1 MNKLIQS
8 KLELLPTSP
17 GCYIHKDKNGAIIY
31 VGKAKNLRNRV
42 RSYFRGSHDTK
53 TEALVSEIEDF
64 EFIVTESNI
73 EALLLEIN
81 LIKENKPKYNIMLK
95 DDKSYPFI
103 KITNETY
110 PRLIITRQVKKDG
123 GLYFGPY
130 PDVGAANEIKR
141 LLDRLFPF
149 RKCTNPP
156 EKVCFY
162 YHLGQCK
169 AHTICQVDSQYF
181 KELAQEVAA
190 FLKGQD
196 DQIIEDLRRKMAGAA
211 QAMEFEK
218 AAEYRDLIQS
228 IGTLRTKQRVMAK
241 DLQNRD
247 VFGYYVDKGWMCV
260 QVFFVRQGKLIE
272 RDVNLFP
279 YYNDPDEDFLTYIGQ
294 FYQEKSH
301 LKPNEILIPADI
313 DEEAVRAMVD
323 TKVLKPL
330 RGEKKQLVNLAIKNA
345 RVSLQQKFDL
355 LEKSIE
361 KTQGAIENLG
371 QLLNIPT
378 PVRIESFD
386 NSNIMGTSPVSAMVV
401 FVNGKP
407 SKKDYRKYK
416 IKTVVGPD
424 DYASMREVIK
434 RRYSRVIRD
443 GLTPPDLIVIDGGQ
457 GQVNVAKEVIQ
468 EQLGLDIP
476 IAGLQKND
484 KHQTHELLFGDPLQV
499 VELSRNSQEFFLLQR
514 IQDEVHRFAITF
526 HRQLR
531 SKNSFSS
538 QLDGIEGLGP
548 KRKQNLMK
556 HFKSLT
562 KIKEA
567 SVDQIVEVG
576 VPRAVAEAVR
586 EKLNPKTQEQEQA
599 QLREVA
605 EPILDIDWK
614 ISLSDF
620 REVYIINS
628 NECFER
634 IRKLRNI
641 IMEPTF
647 KMNKHQIQQISDIL
661 YTESNVKAVS
671 YINNLQTED
680 ELFVLLDNFNWDN
693 GFEMPQAVIDH
704 SKCTLSIALLAF
716 YRADG
721 IRYLLDAEAAY
732 SNSLSKEW
740 EDFVKDVYDKIIR
753 KKFPN
758 GNITFQPEITRI
770 QKFKLKKLKPAL
782 NPIFLDGISGKDL
795 NIII

>member
-1 MNKLIQS
+1 MNNLIKS

-17 GCYIHKDKNGAIIY
+17 GCYIHKDKNGTIIY

-53 TEALVSEIEDF
+53 TEALVSEIVDF

-103 KITNETY
+103 KITNERY

-141 LLDRLFPF
+141 LLDRIFPF

-156 EKVCFY
+156 SKVCFY
-162 YHLGQCK
+162 YHIGQCM
-169 AHTICQVDSQYF
+169 AHTVCRKDEAYF
-181 KELAQEVAA
+181 KAMSQEVSD

-196 DQIIEDLRRKMAGAA
+196 DKIIDDLKEKMAVTA
-211 QAMEFEK
+211 QSMEFER
-218 AAEYRDLIQS
+218 AAEYRDLIQA

-279 YYNDPDEDFLTYIGQ
+279 YYNDPDEDFLTYVGQ

-301 LKPNEILIPADI
+301 LIPNEILIPQDI
-313 DEEAVRAMVD
+313 DEEAIKALVD
-323 TKVLKPL
+323 TKVLKPQ

-345 RVSLQQKFDL
+345 RVSLEQKFNL
-355 LEKSIE
+355 LEKSVE

-371 QLLNIPT
+371 RLLQIPI

-424 DYASMREVIK
+424 DYASMREVIR
-434 RRYSRVIRD
+434 RRYGRVQRD

-457 GQVNVAKEVIQ
+457 GQVNIAKQVIQ
-468 EQLGLDIP
+468 EELGLDIP

-484 KHQTHELLFGDPLQV
+484 KHQTHELLFGDPLEV

-556 HFKSLT
+556 YFKSLT

-567 SVDQIVEVG
+567 SVEEIVAVG
-576 VPRAVAEAVR
+576 VPRTVAEAVHQH
-586 EKLNPKTQEQEQA
+586 LNLEVDSALA
-599 QLREVA
+599 QVA
-605 EPILDIDWK
+605 E
-614 ISLSDF
+614 
-620 REVYIINS
+620 
-628 NECFER
+628 
-634 IRKLRNI
+634 
-641 IMEPTF
+641 
-647 KMNKHQIQQISDIL
+647 
-661 YTESNVKAVS
+661 KALE
-671 YINNLQTED
+671 Y
-680 ELFVLLDNFNWDN
+680 
-693 GFEMPQAVIDH
+693 
-704 SKCTLSIALLAF
+704 
-716 YRADG
+716 
-721 IRYLLDAEAAY
+721 
-732 SNSLSKEW
+732 KE
-740 EDFVKDVYDKIIR
+740 
-753 KKFPN
+753 
-758 GNITFQPEITRI
+758 
-770 QKFKLKKLKPAL
+770 
-782 NPIFLDGISGKDL
+782 
-795 NIII
+795 

>member
-1 MNKLIQS
+1 MNNLIKS

-17 GCYIHKDKNGAIIY
+17 GCYIHKDKNGTIIY

-53 TEALVSEIEDF
+53 TEALVSEIVDF

-103 KITNETY
+103 KITNERY

-141 LLDRLFPF
+141 LLDRIFPF

-156 EKVCFY
+156 SKVCFY
-162 YHLGQCK
+162 YHIGQCM
-169 AHTICQVDSQYF
+169 AHTVCRKDEAYF
-181 KELAQEVAA
+181 KAMSQEVSD

-196 DQIIEDLRRKMAGAA
+196 DKIIDELKSKMTVAA
-211 QAMEFEK
+211 QSMEFER
-218 AAEYRDLIQS
+218 AAEYRDLIQA

-279 YYNDPDEDFLTYIGQ
+279 YYNDPDEDFLTYVGQ

-301 LKPNEILIPADI
+301 LIPNEILIPQDI
-313 DEEAVRAMVD
+313 DEEAIKALVD
-323 TKVLKPL
+323 TKVLKPQ

-345 RVSLQQKFDL
+345 RVSLEEKFNL
-355 LEKSIE
+355 LEKSVE

-371 QLLNIPT
+371 RLLQIPT

-424 DYASMREVIK
+424 DYASMREVIR
-434 RRYSRVIRD
+434 RRYGRVQRD

-457 GQVNVAKEVIQ
+457 GQVNIAKQVIQ
-468 EQLGLDIP
+468 EELGLDIP

-484 KHQTHELLFGDPLQV
+484 KHQTHELLFGDPLEV

-556 HFKSLT
+556 YFKSLT

-567 SVDQIVEVG
+567 SVDEIVAVG
-576 VPRAVAEAVR
+576 IPRAVAEAVHQH
-586 EKLNPKTQEQEQA
+586 LNLEVDSALA
-599 QLREVA
+599 QVA
-605 EPILDIDWK
+605 EKPL
-614 ISLSDF
+614 
-620 REVYIINS
+620 EY
-628 NECFER
+628 
-634 IRKLRNI
+634 
-641 IMEPTF
+641 
-647 KMNKHQIQQISDIL
+647 
-661 YTESNVKAVS
+661 
-671 YINNLQTED
+671 
-680 ELFVLLDNFNWDN
+680 
-693 GFEMPQAVIDH
+693 
-704 SKCTLSIALLAF
+704 
-716 YRADG
+716 
-721 IRYLLDAEAAY
+721 
-732 SNSLSKEW
+732 KE
-740 EDFVKDVYDKIIR
+740 
-753 KKFPN
+753 
-758 GNITFQPEITRI
+758 
-770 QKFKLKKLKPAL
+770 
-782 NPIFLDGISGKDL
+782 
-795 NIII
+795 

>member
-1 MNKLIQS
+1 MNNLIQS

-17 GCYIHKDKNGAIIY
+17 GCYIHKDKNGTIIY

-81 LIKENKPKYNIMLK
+81 LIKENQPKYNIMLK

-103 KITNETY
+103 KITNEKY

-141 LLDRLFPF
+141 LLDRIFPF

-162 YHLGQCK
+162 YHIGQCR
-169 AHTICQVDSQYF
+169 AHTICHNGPHFFQDM
-181 KELAQEVAA
+181 AQEVSD
-190 FLKGQD
+190 FLKGYD
-196 DQIIEDLRRKMAGAA
+196 DKIIDELKRKMTSAA
-211 QAMEFEK
+211 EKMEFEK
-218 AAEYRDLIQS
+218 AAEYRDLLQS
-228 IGTLRTKQRVMAK
+228 IATLRTKQRVMAK

-272 RDVNLFP
+272 RDVNMFP

-301 LKPNEILIPADI
+301 LIPNEILIPSDI
-313 DEEAVRAMVD
+313 DDVAVQAVVD
-323 TKVLKPL
+323 TKILKPQ

-345 RVSLQQKFDL
+345 QVSLQQKFDL
-355 LEKSIE
+355 LEKSFE

-401 FVNGKP
+401 FINGKP

-416 IKTVVGPD
+416 IKTVIGPD

-434 RRYSRVIRD
+434 RRYSRVMRD
-443 GLTPPDLIVIDGGQ
+443 GLIPPDLIVIDGGQ
-457 GQVNVAKEVIQ
+457 GQVNIAKDVIQ
-468 EQLGLDIP
+468 NQLGLDIP

-484 KHQTHELLFGDPLQV
+484 KHQTHELLFGDPLKV

-548 KRKQNLMK
+548 KRKQNLMR

-562 KIKEA
+562 NIKKA
-567 SVDQIVEVG
+567 SVDEIVEVG
-576 VPRAVAEAVR
+576 VPRKVAEAVQR
-586 EKLNPKTQEQEQA
+586 KLNP
-599 QLREVA
+599 A
-605 EPILDIDWK
+605 EP
-614 ISLSDF
+614 
-620 REVYIINS
+620 
-628 NECFER
+628 
-634 IRKLRNI
+634 
-641 IMEPTF
+641 
-647 KMNKHQIQQISDIL
+647 Q
-661 YTESNVKAVS
+661 A
-671 YINNLQTED
+671 
-680 ELFVLLDNFNWDN
+680 EL
-693 GFEMPQAVIDH
+693 
-704 SKCTLSIALLAF
+704 
-716 YRADG
+716 
-721 IRYLLDAEAAY
+721 
-732 SNSLSKEW
+732 
-740 EDFVKDVYDKIIR
+740 KD
-753 KKFPN
+753 
-758 GNITFQPEITRI
+758 
-770 QKFKLKKLKPAL
+770 
-782 NPIFLDGISGKDL
+782 
-795 NIII
+795 

>member
-1 MNKLIQS
+1 M
-8 KLELLPTSP
+8 LELLPTSP
-17 GCYIHKDKNGAIIY
+17 GCYIHKDKNGSIIY

-196 DQIIEDLRRKMAGAA
+196 DQIIEDLRGKMAGAA

-247 VFGYYVDKGWMCV
+247 VFGYHVDKGWMCV

-323 TKVLKPL
+323 TKVLKPQ

-586 EKLNPKTQEQEQA
+586 EKLNPVDQQKTS
-599 QLREVA
+599 LSEVA
-605 EPILDIDWK
+605 EPQ
-614 ISLSDF
+614 
-620 REVYIINS
+620 V
-628 NECFER
+628 
-634 IRKLRNI
+634 
-641 IMEPTF
+641 
-647 KMNKHQIQQISDIL
+647 
-661 YTESNVKAVS
+661 
-671 YINNLQTED
+671 
-680 ELFVLLDNFNWDN
+680 
-693 GFEMPQAVIDH
+693 
-704 SKCTLSIALLAF
+704 
-716 YRADG
+716 
-721 IRYLLDAEAAY
+721 
-732 SNSLSKEW
+732 
-740 EDFVKDVYDKIIR
+740 
-753 KKFPN
+753 
-758 GNITFQPEITRI
+758 
-770 QKFKLKKLKPAL
+770 
-782 NPIFLDGISGKDL
+782 DL
-795 NIII
+795 E

>member
-1 MNKLIQS
+1 MNNLIKS

-17 GCYIHKDKNGAIIY
+17 GCYIHKDKNGTIIY

-53 TEALVSEIEDF
+53 TEALVSEIVDF

-103 KITNETY
+103 KITNERY

-123 GLYFGPY
+123 GFYFGPY

-141 LLDRLFPF
+141 LLDRIFPF

-156 EKVCFY
+156 SKVCFY
-162 YHLGQCK
+162 YHIGQCM
-169 AHTICQVDSQYF
+169 AHTVCRKDEAYF
-181 KELAQEVAA
+181 KAMSQEVSD

-196 DQIIEDLRRKMAGAA
+196 DKIIDDLKSKMGLAA
-211 QAMEFEK
+211 QSMEFER
-218 AAEYRDLIQS
+218 AAEYRDLIQA

-279 YYNDPDEDFLTYIGQ
+279 YYNDPDEDFLTYVGQ

-301 LKPNEILIPADI
+301 LVPNEILIPKDI
-313 DEEAVRAMVD
+313 DEEAIKALVD
-323 TKVLKPL
+323 TKVLKPQ

-345 RVSLQQKFDL
+345 RVSLEQKFNL
-355 LEKSIE
+355 LEKSVE

-371 QLLNIPT
+371 RLLQIPT

-424 DYASMREVIK
+424 DYASMREVIR
-434 RRYSRVIRD
+434 RRYGRVQRD

-457 GQVNVAKEVIQ
+457 GQVNIAKQVIQ
-468 EQLGLDIP
+468 EELGLDIP

-484 KHQTHELLFGDPLQV
+484 KHQTHELLFGDPLEV

-556 HFKSLT
+556 YFKSLT

-567 SVDQIVEVG
+567 SVDEIVAVG
-576 VPRAVAEAVR
+576 IPRAVAEAVHQH
-586 EKLNPKTQEQEQA
+586 LNLEVDSALA
-599 QLREVA
+599 QVA
-605 EPILDIDWK
+605 EKSVD
-614 ISLSDF
+614 
-620 REVYIINS
+620 Y
-628 NECFER
+628 
-634 IRKLRNI
+634 
-641 IMEPTF
+641 
-647 KMNKHQIQQISDIL
+647 
-661 YTESNVKAVS
+661 
-671 YINNLQTED
+671 QTE
-680 ELFVLLDNFNWDN
+680 
-693 GFEMPQAVIDH
+693 GDH
-704 SKCTLSIALLAF
+704 YES
-716 YRADG
+716 
-721 IRYLLDAEAAY
+721 
-732 SNSLSKEW
+732 
-740 EDFVKDVYDKIIR
+740 
-753 KKFPN
+753 
-758 GNITFQPEITRI
+758 
-770 QKFKLKKLKPAL
+770 
-782 NPIFLDGISGKDL
+782 
-795 NIII
+795 

>member
-1 MNKLIQS
+1 MNNLIKS

-17 GCYIHKDKNGAIIY
+17 GCYIHKDKNGTIIY

-53 TEALVSEIEDF
+53 TEALVSEIVDF

-103 KITNETY
+103 KITNERY

-141 LLDRLFPF
+141 LLDRIFPF

-156 EKVCFY
+156 SKVCFY
-162 YHLGQCK
+162 YHLGQCM
-169 AHTICQVDSQYF
+169 AHTVCHKDEAYF
-181 KELAQEVAA
+181 KGMAQEVSD

-196 DQIIEDLRRKMAGAA
+196 DKIIDELKLKMTTAA
-211 QAMEFEK
+211 QNMEFER
-218 AAEYRDLIQS
+218 AAEYRDLIQA

-279 YYNDPDEDFLTYIGQ
+279 YYNDPDEDFLTYVGQ

-301 LKPNEILIPADI
+301 LIPNEILIPQDI
-313 DEEAVRAMVD
+313 DEEAIKALVD
-323 TKVLKPL
+323 TKVLKPQ
-330 RGEKKQLVNLAIKNA
+330 RGEKNQLVNLAIKNA
-345 RVSLQQKFDL
+345 RVSLEQKFNL
-355 LEKSIE
+355 LEKSME

-371 QLLNIPT
+371 KLLQIPT

-407 SKKDYRKYK
+407 SKKDFRKYK

-424 DYASMREVIK
+424 DYASMREVIR
-434 RRYSRVIRD
+434 RRYSRVMRD

-457 GQVNVAKEVIQ
+457 GQVNVAKQVIQ
-468 EQLGLDIP
+468 EELGLDIP

-499 VELSRNSQEFFLLQR
+499 IELSRTSQEFFLLQR

-548 KRKQNLMK
+548 KRKQLLMK

-567 SVDQIVEVG
+567 TVDEIVTVG
-576 VPRAVAEAVR
+576 IPRAVAEAVQA
-586 EKLNPKTQEQEQA
+586 KLHQGQQA
-599 QLREVA
+599 EASPLMEVA
-605 EPILDIDWK
+605 E
-614 ISLSDF
+614 
-620 REVYIINS
+620 NS
-628 NECFER
+628 E
-634 IRKLRNI
+634 
-641 IMEPTF
+641 
-647 KMNKHQIQQISDIL
+647 QYQS
-661 YTESNVKAVS
+661 
-671 YINNLQTED
+671 
-680 ELFVLLDNFNWDN
+680 
-693 GFEMPQAVIDH
+693 
-704 SKCTLSIALLAF
+704 
-716 YRADG
+716 
-721 IRYLLDAEAAY
+721 
-732 SNSLSKEW
+732 
-740 EDFVKDVYDKIIR
+740 
-753 KKFPN
+753 
-758 GNITFQPEITRI
+758 
-770 QKFKLKKLKPAL
+770 
-782 NPIFLDGISGKDL
+782 
-795 NIII
+795 

>member
-1 MNKLIQS
+1 MNNLIKS

-17 GCYIHKDKNGAIIY
+17 GCYIHKDKNGTIIY

-53 TEALVSEIEDF
+53 TEALVSEIVDF

-103 KITNETY
+103 KITNERY

-141 LLDRLFPF
+141 LLDRIFPF

-156 EKVCFY
+156 SKVCFY
-162 YHLGQCK
+162 YHLGQCM
-169 AHTICQVDSQYF
+169 AHTVCHKDEAYF
-181 KELAQEVAA
+181 KGMAQEVSD

-196 DQIIEDLRRKMAGAA
+196 DKIIDELKLKMNTAA
-211 QAMEFEK
+211 QNMEFER
-218 AAEYRDLIQS
+218 AAEYRDLIQA

-279 YYNDPDEDFLTYIGQ
+279 YYNDPDEDFLTYVGQ

-301 LKPNEILIPADI
+301 LIPNEILIPQDI
-313 DEEAVRAMVD
+313 DEEAVKALVD
-323 TKVLKPL
+323 TKVLKPQ

-345 RVSLQQKFDL
+345 RVSLEQKFNL
-355 LEKSIE
+355 LEKSME

-371 QLLNIPT
+371 KLLQIPT

-424 DYASMREVIK
+424 DYASMREVIR
-434 RRYSRVIRD
+434 RRYSRVMRD

-457 GQVNVAKEVIQ
+457 GQVNVAKQVIQ
-468 EQLGLDIP
+468 EELGLDIP

-499 VELSRNSQEFFLLQR
+499 IELSRTSQEFFLLQR

-548 KRKQNLMK
+548 KRKQLLMK

-567 SVDQIVEVG
+567 TVDEIVTVG
-576 VPRAVAEAVR
+576 IPLAVAEAVQA
-586 EKLNPKTQEQEQA
+586 KLHQGKQEEA
-599 QLREVA
+599 SLLMEVA
-605 EPILDIDWK
+605 ED
-614 ISLSDF
+614 S
-620 REVYIINS
+620 
-628 NECFER
+628 
-634 IRKLRNI
+634 
-641 IMEPTF
+641 
-647 KMNKHQIQQISDIL
+647 
-661 YTESNVKAVS
+661 ESYQS
-671 YINNLQTED
+671 
-680 ELFVLLDNFNWDN
+680 
-693 GFEMPQAVIDH
+693 
-704 SKCTLSIALLAF
+704 
-716 YRADG
+716 
-721 IRYLLDAEAAY
+721 
-732 SNSLSKEW
+732 
-740 EDFVKDVYDKIIR
+740 
-753 KKFPN
+753 
-758 GNITFQPEITRI
+758 
-770 QKFKLKKLKPAL
+770 
-782 NPIFLDGISGKDL
+782 
-795 NIII
+795 

>member
-1 MNKLIQS
+1 MNNLIKS

-17 GCYIHKDKNGAIIY
+17 GCYIHKDKNGTIIY

-53 TEALVSEIEDF
+53 TEALVSEIVDF

-103 KITNETY
+103 KITNERY

-141 LLDRLFPF
+141 LLDRIFPF

-156 EKVCFY
+156 SKVCFY
-162 YHLGQCK
+162 YHIGQCM
-169 AHTICQVDSQYF
+169 AHTICKKDEAYF
-181 KELAQEVAA
+181 KSMAQEVSD

-196 DQIIEDLRRKMAGAA
+196 NKIIDELKGKMAAAA
-211 QAMEFEK
+211 QTMEFER
-218 AAEYRDLIQS
+218 AAEYRDLIQA

-279 YYNDPDEDFLTYIGQ
+279 YFNDPDEDFLTYVGQ

-301 LKPNEILIPADI
+301 LVPNEVLIPQDI
-313 DEEAVRAMVD
+313 DEEAVKALVD
-323 TKVLKPL
+323 SKILKPQ

-345 RVSLQQKFDL
+345 RVSLEQKFNL
-355 LEKSIE
+355 LEKSVE

-371 QLLNIPT
+371 RLLQIPT

-424 DYASMREVIK
+424 DYASMREVIR
-434 RRYSRVIRD
+434 RRYGRVQREA
-443 GLTPPDLIVIDGGQ
+443 LTPPDLIVIDGGQ
-457 GQVNVAKEVIQ
+457 GQVNIAKQVIQ
-468 EQLGLDIP
+468 EELGLYIP

-484 KHQTHELLFGDPLQV
+484 KHQTHELLFGDPLEV
-499 VELSRNSQEFFLLQR
+499 VDLSRNSQEFFLLQR

-538 QLDGIEGLGP
+538 QLDGIDGLGP
-548 KRKQNLMK
+548 KRKQNLMR

-567 SVDQIVEVG
+567 SVDEIVEVG
-576 VPRAVAEAVR
+576 VPRAVAEAVQT
-586 EKLNPKTQEQEQA
+586 KLNPQETEILLQ
-599 QLREVA
+599 VA
-605 EPILDIDWK
+605 E
-614 ISLSDF
+614 
-620 REVYIINS
+620 
-628 NECFER
+628 ER
-634 IRKLRNI
+634 V
-641 IMEPTF
+641 
-647 KMNKHQIQQISDIL
+647 D
-661 YTESNVKAVS
+661 Y
-671 YINNLQTED
+671 QTE
-680 ELFVLLDNFNWDN
+680 
-693 GFEMPQAVIDH
+693 
-704 SKCTLSIALLAF
+704 
-716 YRADG
+716 
-721 IRYLLDAEAAY
+721 
-732 SNSLSKEW
+732 
-740 EDFVKDVYDKIIR
+740 
-753 KKFPN
+753 
-758 GNITFQPEITRI
+758 GNHN
-770 QKFKLKKLKPAL
+770 KP
-782 NPIFLDGISGKDL
+782 
-795 NIII
+795 

>member
-1 MNKLIQS
+1 MNNLIKS

-17 GCYIHKDKNGAIIY
+17 GCYIHKDKNGTIIY

-53 TEALVSEIEDF
+53 TEALVSEIVDF

-103 KITNETY
+103 KITNERY

-141 LLDRLFPF
+141 LLDRIFPF

-156 EKVCFY
+156 SKVCFY
-162 YHLGQCK
+162 YHLGQCM
-169 AHTICQVDSQYF
+169 AHTVCHKDEAYF
-181 KELAQEVAA
+181 KGMAQEVSD

-196 DQIIEDLRRKMAGAA
+196 DKIIDELKLKMNTAA
-211 QAMEFEK
+211 QNMEFER
-218 AAEYRDLIQS
+218 AAEYRDLIQA

-279 YYNDPDEDFLTYIGQ
+279 YYNDPDEDFLTYVGQ

-301 LKPNEILIPADI
+301 LIPNEILIPQDI
-313 DEEAVRAMVD
+313 DEEAVKALVD
-323 TKVLKPL
+323 TKVLKPQ

-345 RVSLQQKFDL
+345 RVSLEQKFNL
-355 LEKSIE
+355 LEKSME

-371 QLLNIPT
+371 KLLQIPT

-424 DYASMREVIK
+424 DYASMREVIR
-434 RRYSRVIRD
+434 RRYSRVMRD

-457 GQVNVAKEVIQ
+457 GQVNVAKQVIQ
-468 EQLGLDIP
+468 EELGLDIP

-499 VELSRNSQEFFLLQR
+499 IELSRISQEFFLLQR

-538 QLDGIEGLGP
+538 QLDEIEGLGP
-548 KRKQNLMK
+548 KRKQLLMK

-567 SVDQIVEVG
+567 TVDEIVTVG
-576 VPRAVAEAVR
+576 IPRAVAEAVQA
-586 EKLNPKTQEQEQA
+586 KLHQGKQEEA
-599 QLREVA
+599 SLLMEVA
-605 EPILDIDWK
+605 ED
-614 ISLSDF
+614 S
-620 REVYIINS
+620 
-628 NECFER
+628 
-634 IRKLRNI
+634 
-641 IMEPTF
+641 
-647 KMNKHQIQQISDIL
+647 
-661 YTESNVKAVS
+661 ESYQS
-671 YINNLQTED
+671 
-680 ELFVLLDNFNWDN
+680 
-693 GFEMPQAVIDH
+693 
-704 SKCTLSIALLAF
+704 
-716 YRADG
+716 
-721 IRYLLDAEAAY
+721 
-732 SNSLSKEW
+732 
-740 EDFVKDVYDKIIR
+740 
-753 KKFPN
+753 
-758 GNITFQPEITRI
+758 
-770 QKFKLKKLKPAL
+770 
-782 NPIFLDGISGKDL
+782 
-795 NIII
+795 

>member
-1 MNKLIQS
+1 MNNLIKS

-17 GCYIHKDKNGAIIY
+17 GCYIHKDKNGTIIY

-53 TEALVSEIEDF
+53 TEALVSEIVDF

-103 KITNETY
+103 KITNERY

-141 LLDRLFPF
+141 LLDRIFPF

-156 EKVCFY
+156 SKVCFY
-162 YHLGQCK
+162 YHIGQCM
-169 AHTICQVDSQYF
+169 AHTICKKDETYF
-181 KELAQEVAA
+181 KSMAQEVSD

-196 DQIIEDLRRKMAGAA
+196 NKIIDELKGKMAAAA
-211 QAMEFEK
+211 QTMEFER
-218 AAEYRDLIQS
+218 AAEYRDLIQA

-279 YYNDPDEDFLTYIGQ
+279 YYNDPDEDFLTYVGQ

-301 LKPNEILIPADI
+301 LVPNEVLIPQDI
-313 DEEAVRAMVD
+313 DQEAVKALVD
-323 TKVLKPL
+323 SKILKPQ

-345 RVSLQQKFDL
+345 RVSLEQKFNL
-355 LEKSIE
+355 LEKSVE

-371 QLLNIPT
+371 RLLQIPT

-424 DYASMREVIK
+424 DYASMREVIR
-434 RRYSRVIRD
+434 RRYGRVQRE

-457 GQVNVAKEVIQ
+457 GQVNIAKQVIQ
-468 EQLGLDIP
+468 EELGLDIP

-484 KHQTHELLFGDPLQV
+484 KHQTHELLFGDPLEV
-499 VELSRNSQEFFLLQR
+499 VDLSRNSQEFFLLQR

-538 QLDGIEGLGP
+538 QLDGIDGLGS
-548 KRKQNLMK
+548 KRKQNLMR

-567 SVDQIVEVG
+567 SVDEIVEVG
-576 VPRAVAEAVR
+576 VPRAVAEAVQR
-586 EKLNPKTQEQEQA
+586 KLNPQEAEVLPQ
-599 QLREVA
+599 VA
-605 EPILDIDWK
+605 E
-614 ISLSDF
+614 
-620 REVYIINS
+620 
-628 NECFER
+628 
-634 IRKLRNI
+634 
-641 IMEPTF
+641 
-647 KMNKHQIQQISDIL
+647 
-661 YTESNVKAVS
+661 ESVE
-671 YINNLQTED
+671 YQTE
-680 ELFVLLDNFNWDN
+680 
-693 GFEMPQAVIDH
+693 GDH
-704 SKCTLSIALLAF
+704 H
-716 YRADG
+716 
-721 IRYLLDAEAAY
+721 E
-732 SNSLSKEW
+732 
-740 EDFVKDVYDKIIR
+740 
-753 KKFPN
+753 P
-758 GNITFQPEITRI
+758 
-770 QKFKLKKLKPAL
+770 
-782 NPIFLDGISGKDL
+782 
-795 NIII
+795 

>member
-17 GCYIHKDKNGAIIY
+17 GCYIHKDKNGTIIY

-196 DQIIEDLRRKMAGAA
+196 DQIIEDLRGKMAGAA

-313 DEEAVRAMVD
+313 DEESVRAMVD
-323 TKVLKPL
+323 TKVLKPQ

-586 EKLNPKTQEQEQA
+586 EKLNPVDQQKTS
-599 QLREVA
+599 LSEVA
-605 EPILDIDWK
+605 EPQ
-614 ISLSDF
+614 
-620 REVYIINS
+620 V
-628 NECFER
+628 
-634 IRKLRNI
+634 
-641 IMEPTF
+641 
-647 KMNKHQIQQISDIL
+647 
-661 YTESNVKAVS
+661 
-671 YINNLQTED
+671 
-680 ELFVLLDNFNWDN
+680 
-693 GFEMPQAVIDH
+693 
-704 SKCTLSIALLAF
+704 
-716 YRADG
+716 
-721 IRYLLDAEAAY
+721 
-732 SNSLSKEW
+732 
-740 EDFVKDVYDKIIR
+740 
-753 KKFPN
+753 
-758 GNITFQPEITRI
+758 
-770 QKFKLKKLKPAL
+770 
-782 NPIFLDGISGKDL
+782 DL
-795 NIII
+795 E

>member
-1 MNKLIQS
+1 M
-8 KLELLPTSP
+8 
-17 GCYIHKDKNGAIIY
+17 
-31 VGKAKNLRNRV
+31 
-42 RSYFRGSHDTK
+42 
-53 TEALVSEIEDF
+53 VSEIVDF

-103 KITNETY
+103 KITNEIY

-181 KELAQEVAA
+181 KDLAQEVAA

-196 DQIIEDLRRKMAGAA
+196 DQIIEDLRGKMAGAA

-313 DEEAVRAMVD
+313 DEEAVKALVD
-323 TKVLKPL
+323 TKVLKPQ

-576 VPRAVAEAVR
+576 VPRAVAKAVR
-586 EKLNPKTQEQEQA
+586 EKLNPKTQEQQQA

-605 EPILDIDWK
+605 EP
-614 ISLSDF
+614 
-620 REVYIINS
+620 
-628 NECFER
+628 
-634 IRKLRNI
+634 
-641 IMEPTF
+641 
-647 KMNKHQIQQISDIL
+647 
-661 YTESNVKAVS
+661 
-671 YINNLQTED
+671 
-680 ELFVLLDNFNWDN
+680 
-693 GFEMPQAVIDH
+693 QA
-704 SKCTLSIALLAF
+704 
-716 YRADG
+716 
-721 IRYLLDAEAAY
+721 
-732 SNSLSKEW
+732 
-740 EDFVKDVYDKIIR
+740 
-753 KKFPN
+753 
-758 GNITFQPEITRI
+758 EIE
-770 QKFKLKKLKPAL
+770 
-782 NPIFLDGISGKDL
+782 
-795 NIII
+795 

>member
-1 MNKLIQS
+1 MRGAFCYNGTMDNLIKS

-17 GCYIHKDKNGAIIY
+17 GCYIHKDKNGTIIY

-53 TEALVSEIEDF
+53 TEALVSEIVDF

-103 KITNETY
+103 KITNERY

-141 LLDRLFPF
+141 LLDRIFPF

-156 EKVCFY
+156 SKVCFY
-162 YHLGQCK
+162 YHIGQCM
-169 AHTICQVDSQYF
+169 AHTVCRKDEAYF
-181 KELAQEVAA
+181 KAMSQEVSD

-196 DQIIEDLRRKMAGAA
+196 DKIIDELKSKMALAA
-211 QAMEFEK
+211 QSMEFER
-218 AAEYRDLIQS
+218 AAEYRDLIQA

-279 YYNDPDEDFLTYIGQ
+279 YYNDPDEDFLTYVGQ

-301 LKPNEILIPADI
+301 LIPNEILIPQDI
-313 DEEAVRAMVD
+313 DEEAIKALVD
-323 TKVLKPL
+323 TKVLKPQ

-345 RVSLQQKFDL
+345 RVSLEQKFNL
-355 LEKSIE
+355 LEKSVE

-371 QLLNIPT
+371 RLLQIPT

-424 DYASMREVIK
+424 DYASMREVIR
-434 RRYSRVIRD
+434 RRYGRVQRD

-457 GQVNVAKEVIQ
+457 GQVNIAKQVIQ
-468 EQLGLDIP
+468 EELGLDIP

-484 KHQTHELLFGDPLQV
+484 KHQTHELLFGDPLEV

-556 HFKSLT
+556 YFKSLT

-567 SVDQIVEVG
+567 SVDEIVAVG
-576 VPRAVAEAVR
+576 IPRAVAEAIHQH
-586 EKLNPKTQEQEQA
+586 LNLEVDSALA
-599 QLREVA
+599 QVA
-605 EPILDIDWK
+605 EKPL
-614 ISLSDF
+614 
-620 REVYIINS
+620 EY
-628 NECFER
+628 
-634 IRKLRNI
+634 
-641 IMEPTF
+641 
-647 KMNKHQIQQISDIL
+647 
-661 YTESNVKAVS
+661 
-671 YINNLQTED
+671 
-680 ELFVLLDNFNWDN
+680 
-693 GFEMPQAVIDH
+693 
-704 SKCTLSIALLAF
+704 
-716 YRADG
+716 
-721 IRYLLDAEAAY
+721 
-732 SNSLSKEW
+732 KE
-740 EDFVKDVYDKIIR
+740 
-753 KKFPN
+753 
-758 GNITFQPEITRI
+758 
-770 QKFKLKKLKPAL
+770 
-782 NPIFLDGISGKDL
+782 
-795 NIII
+795 

>member
-1 MNKLIQS
+1 MNNLIKS

-17 GCYIHKDKNGAIIY
+17 GCYIHKDKNGTIIY

-53 TEALVSEIEDF
+53 TEALVSEIVDF

-103 KITNETY
+103 KITNERY

-141 LLDRLFPF
+141 LLDRIFPF

-156 EKVCFY
+156 SKVCFY
-162 YHLGQCK
+162 YHIGQCM
-169 AHTICQVDSQYF
+169 AHTICKKDEAYF
-181 KELAQEVAA
+181 KSMAQEVSD

-196 DQIIEDLRRKMAGAA
+196 DKIIDDLKSKMAVAA
-211 QAMEFEK
+211 QSMEFER
-218 AAEYRDLIQS
+218 AAEYRDLIQA

-272 RDVNLFP
+272 RNVNLFP
-279 YYNDPDEDFLTYIGQ
+279 YFNDPDEDFLTYVGQ

-301 LKPNEILIPADI
+301 LVPNEVLIPQDI
-313 DEEAVRAMVD
+313 DEEAVKALVD
-323 TKVLKPL
+323 TKILKPQ

-345 RVSLQQKFDL
+345 RVSLEQKFNL
-355 LEKSIE
+355 LEKSVE
-361 KTQGAIENLG
+361 KIQGAIENLG
-371 QLLNIPT
+371 RLLQIPT

-424 DYASMREVIK
+424 DYASMREVIR
-434 RRYSRVIRD
+434 RRYGRVQREA
-443 GLTPPDLIVIDGGQ
+443 LTPPDLIVIDGGQ
-457 GQVNVAKEVIQ
+457 GQVNIAKQVIQ
-468 EQLGLDIP
+468 EELGLDIP

-484 KHQTHELLFGDPLQV
+484 KHQTHELLFGDPLEV
-499 VELSRNSQEFFLLQR
+499 VDLSRNSQEFFLLQR

-538 QLDGIEGLGP
+538 QLDGIDGLGP
-548 KRKQNLMK
+548 KRKQNLMR

-567 SVDQIVEVG
+567 SVDEIVEVG
-576 VPRAVAEAVR
+576 VPRAVAEAVQT
-586 EKLNPKTQEQEQA
+586 KLNPQETEILLQ
-599 QLREVA
+599 VA
-605 EPILDIDWK
+605 E
-614 ISLSDF
+614 
-620 REVYIINS
+620 
-628 NECFER
+628 ER
-634 IRKLRNI
+634 V
-641 IMEPTF
+641 
-647 KMNKHQIQQISDIL
+647 D
-661 YTESNVKAVS
+661 Y
-671 YINNLQTED
+671 QTE
-680 ELFVLLDNFNWDN
+680 
-693 GFEMPQAVIDH
+693 
-704 SKCTLSIALLAF
+704 
-716 YRADG
+716 
-721 IRYLLDAEAAY
+721 
-732 SNSLSKEW
+732 
-740 EDFVKDVYDKIIR
+740 
-753 KKFPN
+753 
-758 GNITFQPEITRI
+758 GNHNEP
-770 QKFKLKKLKPAL
+770 
-782 NPIFLDGISGKDL
+782 
-795 NIII
+795 

>member
-1 MNKLIQS
+1 MNNLIKS

-17 GCYIHKDKNGAIIY
+17 GCYIHKDKNGTIIY

-53 TEALVSEIEDF
+53 TEALVSEIVDF

-103 KITNETY
+103 KITNERY

-141 LLDRLFPF
+141 LLDRIFPF

-156 EKVCFY
+156 SKVCFY
-162 YHLGQCK
+162 YHLGQCM
-169 AHTICQVDSQYF
+169 AHTVCHKDEAYF
-181 KELAQEVAA
+181 KGMAQEVSD

-196 DQIIEDLRRKMAGAA
+196 DKIIDELKLKMNTAA
-211 QAMEFEK
+211 QNMEFER
-218 AAEYRDLIQS
+218 AAEYRDLIQA

-279 YYNDPDEDFLTYIGQ
+279 YYNDPDEDFLTYVGQ

-301 LKPNEILIPADI
+301 LIPNEILIPQDI
-313 DEEAVRAMVD
+313 DEEAVKALVD
-323 TKVLKPL
+323 AKVLKPQ
-330 RGEKKQLVNLAIKNA
+330 RGEKKQLFNLAIKNA
-345 RVSLQQKFDL
+345 RVSLEQKFNL
-355 LEKSIE
+355 LEKSME

-371 QLLNIPT
+371 KLLQIPT

-424 DYASMREVIK
+424 DYASMREVIR
-434 RRYSRVIRD
+434 RRYSRVMRD

-457 GQVNVAKEVIQ
+457 GQVNIAKQVIQ
-468 EQLGLDIP
+468 DELGLDIP

-499 VELSRNSQEFFLLQR
+499 IELSRTSQEFFLLQR

-548 KRKQNLMK
+548 KRKQLLMK

-567 SVDQIVEVG
+567 TVDEIVTVG
-576 VPRAVAEAVR
+576 VPRAVAKAVQ
-586 EKLNPKTQEQEQA
+586 EKLNSSEKQESQKE
-599 QLREVA
+599 
-605 EPILDIDWK
+605 
-614 ISLSDF
+614 
-620 REVYIINS
+620 
-628 NECFER
+628 
-634 IRKLRNI
+634 
-641 IMEPTF
+641 
-647 KMNKHQIQQISDIL
+647 
-661 YTESNVKAVS
+661 TEG
-671 YINNLQTED
+671 Q
-680 ELFVLLDNFNWDN
+680 
-693 GFEMPQAVIDH
+693 
-704 SKCTLSIALLAF
+704 
-716 YRADG
+716 
-721 IRYLLDAEAAY
+721 
-732 SNSLSKEW
+732 
-740 EDFVKDVYDKIIR
+740 KD
-753 KKFPN
+753 
-758 GNITFQPEITRI
+758 
-770 QKFKLKKLKPAL
+770 
-782 NPIFLDGISGKDL
+782 
-795 NIII
+795 

>member
-17 GCYIHKDKNGAIIY
+17 GCYIHKDKNGTIIY

-53 TEALVSEIEDF
+53 TEALVSEIVDF

-103 KITNETY
+103 KITNERY

-141 LLDRLFPF
+141 LLDRIFPF

-156 EKVCFY
+156 SKVCFY
-162 YHLGQCK
+162 YHIGQCM
-169 AHTICQVDSQYF
+169 AHTICKKDEFYF
-181 KELAQEVAA
+181 KSMAQEVSD

-196 DQIIEDLRRKMAGAA
+196 DKIIDGLKEKMTTAA
-211 QAMEFEK
+211 QTMEFER
-218 AAEYRDLIQS
+218 AAEYRDLIQA

-279 YYNDPDEDFLTYIGQ
+279 YYNDPDEDFLTYMGQ

-301 LKPNEILIPADI
+301 LVPNEVLIPQDI
-313 DEEAVRAMVD
+313 DQEAVKALVD
-323 TKVLKPL
+323 TKIVKPQ

-345 RVSLQQKFDL
+345 RVSLEQKFNL
-355 LEKSIE
+355 LEKSVE

-371 QLLNIPT
+371 RLLQIPT

-401 FVNGKP
+401 FFNGKP

-424 DYASMREVIK
+424 DYASMREVIR
-434 RRYSRVIRD
+434 RRYGRVQRD

-457 GQVNVAKEVIQ
+457 GQVNIAKQVIQ
-468 EQLGLDIP
+468 EELGLDIP

-484 KHQTHELLFGDPLQV
+484 KHQTHELLFGDPLEV

-567 SVDQIVEVG
+567 SVDEIVEVG
-576 VPRAVAEAVR
+576 VPRAVAEAVQM
-586 EKLNPKTQEQEQA
+586 KLNPQEKVELA
-599 QLREVA
+599 QVA
-605 EPILDIDWK
+605 EPLVELD
-614 ISLSDF
+614 S
-620 REVYIINS
+620 
-628 NECFER
+628 
-634 IRKLRNI
+634 
-641 IMEPTF
+641 
-647 KMNKHQIQQISDIL
+647 
-661 YTESNVKAVS
+661 
-671 YINNLQTED
+671 
-680 ELFVLLDNFNWDN
+680 
-693 GFEMPQAVIDH
+693 
-704 SKCTLSIALLAF
+704 
-716 YRADG
+716 
-721 IRYLLDAEAAY
+721 
-732 SNSLSKEW
+732 
-740 EDFVKDVYDKIIR
+740 
-753 KKFPN
+753 
-758 GNITFQPEITRI
+758 
-770 QKFKLKKLKPAL
+770 
-782 NPIFLDGISGKDL
+782 
-795 NIII
+795 

>member
-17 GCYIHKDKNGAIIY
+17 GCYIHKDKNGTIIY

-53 TEALVSEIEDF
+53 TEALVSEIVDF

-81 LIKENKPKYNIMLK
+81 LIKENQPKYNIMLK

-196 DQIIEDLRRKMAGAA
+196 DQIIEDLRGKMAGAA

-323 TKVLKPL
+323 TKVLKPQ

-567 SVDQIVEVG
+567 SVDEIVEVG
-576 VPRAVAEAVR
+576 VPRAVAEAVQ
-586 EKLNPKTQEQEQA
+586 EKLNLKTQEQQQA
-599 QLREVA
+599 RLREVA
-605 EPILDIDWK
+605 EP
-614 ISLSDF
+614 
-620 REVYIINS
+620 
-628 NECFER
+628 
-634 IRKLRNI
+634 
-641 IMEPTF
+641 
-647 KMNKHQIQQISDIL
+647 
-661 YTESNVKAVS
+661 
-671 YINNLQTED
+671 
-680 ELFVLLDNFNWDN
+680 
-693 GFEMPQAVIDH
+693 QA
-704 SKCTLSIALLAF
+704 
-716 YRADG
+716 
-721 IRYLLDAEAAY
+721 
-732 SNSLSKEW
+732 
-740 EDFVKDVYDKIIR
+740 
-753 KKFPN
+753 
-758 GNITFQPEITRI
+758 EIE
-770 QKFKLKKLKPAL
+770 
-782 NPIFLDGISGKDL
+782 
-795 NIII
+795 

>member
-1 MNKLIQS
+1 MNNLIKS

-17 GCYIHKDKNGAIIY
+17 GCYIHKDKNGTIIY

-53 TEALVSEIEDF
+53 TEALVSEIVDF

-103 KITNETY
+103 KITNERY

-130 PDVGAANEIKR
+130 PAVGAANEIKR
-141 LLDRLFPF
+141 LLDRIFPF

-156 EKVCFY
+156 SKVCFY
-162 YHLGQCK
+162 YHIGQCM
-169 AHTICQVDSQYF
+169 AHTVCRKDEAYF
-181 KELAQEVAA
+181 KAMSQEVSD

-196 DQIIEDLRRKMAGAA
+196 DKIIDELKSKMALAA
-211 QAMEFEK
+211 QSMEFER
-218 AAEYRDLIQS
+218 AAEYRDLIQA

-279 YYNDPDEDFLTYIGQ
+279 YYNDPDEDFLTYVGQ

-301 LKPNEILIPADI
+301 LIPNEILIPQDI
-313 DEEAVRAMVD
+313 DEEAIKALVD
-323 TKVLKPL
+323 TKVLKPQ

-345 RVSLQQKFDL
+345 RVSLEQNFNL
-355 LEKSIE
+355 LEKSVE

-371 QLLNIPT
+371 RLLQIPT

-424 DYASMREVIK
+424 DYASMREVIL
-434 RRYSRVIRD
+434 RRYGRVQRD

-457 GQVNVAKEVIQ
+457 GQVNIAKQVIQ
-468 EQLGLDIP
+468 EELGLDIP

-484 KHQTHELLFGDPLQV
+484 KHQTHELLFGDPLEV

-538 QLDGIEGLGP
+538 QLDGIDGLGP

-556 HFKSLT
+556 YFKSLT

-567 SVDQIVEVG
+567 SVDEIVAVG
-576 VPRAVAEAVR
+576 IPRAVAEAVHQH
-586 EKLNPKTQEQEQA
+586 LNLEVDSALA
-599 QLREVA
+599 QVA
-605 EPILDIDWK
+605 EKPL
-614 ISLSDF
+614 
-620 REVYIINS
+620 EY
-628 NECFER
+628 
-634 IRKLRNI
+634 
-641 IMEPTF
+641 
-647 KMNKHQIQQISDIL
+647 
-661 YTESNVKAVS
+661 
-671 YINNLQTED
+671 
-680 ELFVLLDNFNWDN
+680 
-693 GFEMPQAVIDH
+693 
-704 SKCTLSIALLAF
+704 
-716 YRADG
+716 
-721 IRYLLDAEAAY
+721 
-732 SNSLSKEW
+732 KE
-740 EDFVKDVYDKIIR
+740 
-753 KKFPN
+753 
-758 GNITFQPEITRI
+758 
-770 QKFKLKKLKPAL
+770 
-782 NPIFLDGISGKDL
+782 
-795 NIII
+795 

>member
-1 MNKLIQS
+1 MLEKPRRRSKQANKKLLNQAMAGAFCYNGTMNNLIKS

-17 GCYIHKDKNGAIIY
+17 GCYIHKDKNGTIIY

-53 TEALVSEIEDF
+53 TEALVSEIVDF

-95 DDKSYPFI
+95 DGKSYPFI
-103 KITNETY
+103 KITNERY

-141 LLDRLFPF
+141 LLDRIFPF

-156 EKVCFY
+156 SKVCFY
-162 YHLGQCK
+162 YHIGQCM
-169 AHTICQVDSQYF
+169 AHTVCRKDEAYF
-181 KELAQEVAA
+181 KAMSQEVSD

-196 DQIIEDLRRKMAGAA
+196 DKIIDELKSKMALAA
-211 QAMEFEK
+211 QSMEFER
-218 AAEYRDLIQS
+218 AAEYRDLIQA

-279 YYNDPDEDFLTYIGQ
+279 YYNDPDEDFLTYVGQ

-301 LKPNEILIPADI
+301 LIPNEILIPQDI
-313 DEEAVRAMVD
+313 DEEAVKALVD
-323 TKVLKPL
+323 TKVLKPQ

-345 RVSLQQKFDL
+345 RVSLEQKFNL
-355 LEKSIE
+355 LEKSVE

-371 QLLNIPT
+371 RLLQIPT

-424 DYASMREVIK
+424 DYASMREVIR
-434 RRYSRVIRD
+434 RRYGRVQRD

-457 GQVNVAKEVIQ
+457 GQVNIAKQVIQ
-468 EQLGLDIP
+468 EELGLDIP

-484 KHQTHELLFGDPLQV
+484 KHQTHELLFGDPLEV

-538 QLDGIEGLGP
+538 RLDGIEGLGP

-556 HFKSLT
+556 YFKSLT
-562 KIKEA
+562 RIKEA
-567 SVDQIVEVG
+567 SVDEIVAVG
-576 VPRAVAEAVR
+576 IPRAVAEAVHQH
-586 EKLNPKTQEQEQA
+586 LNLEVDSVLA
-599 QLREVA
+599 QVA
-605 EPILDIDWK
+605 EKPL
-614 ISLSDF
+614 
-620 REVYIINS
+620 EY
-628 NECFER
+628 
-634 IRKLRNI
+634 
-641 IMEPTF
+641 
-647 KMNKHQIQQISDIL
+647 
-661 YTESNVKAVS
+661 
-671 YINNLQTED
+671 
-680 ELFVLLDNFNWDN
+680 
-693 GFEMPQAVIDH
+693 
-704 SKCTLSIALLAF
+704 
-716 YRADG
+716 
-721 IRYLLDAEAAY
+721 
-732 SNSLSKEW
+732 KE
-740 EDFVKDVYDKIIR
+740 
-753 KKFPN
+753 
-758 GNITFQPEITRI
+758 
-770 QKFKLKKLKPAL
+770 
-782 NPIFLDGISGKDL
+782 
-795 NIII
+795 

>member
-1 MNKLIQS
+1 MNNLIKS

-17 GCYIHKDKNGAIIY
+17 GCYIYKDKNGTIIY

-53 TEALVSEIEDF
+53 TEALVSEIVDF

-103 KITNETY
+103 KITNERY

-141 LLDRLFPF
+141 LLDRIFPF

-156 EKVCFY
+156 SKVCFY
-162 YHLGQCK
+162 YHLGQCM
-169 AHTICQVDSQYF
+169 AHTVCHKDEAYF
-181 KELAQEVAA
+181 KGMAQEVSD

-196 DQIIEDLRRKMAGAA
+196 DKIVDELKLKMTTAA
-211 QAMEFEK
+211 QNMEFER
-218 AAEYRDLIQS
+218 AAEYRDLIQA

-279 YYNDPDEDFLTYIGQ
+279 YYNDPDEDFLTYVGQ

-301 LKPNEILIPADI
+301 LIPNEILIPQDI
-313 DEEAVRAMVD
+313 DEEAVKALVD
-323 TKVLKPL
+323 TKVLKPQ

-345 RVSLQQKFDL
+345 RVSLEQKFNL
-355 LEKSIE
+355 LEKSME

-371 QLLNIPT
+371 KLLQIPT

-424 DYASMREVIK
+424 DYASMREVIR
-434 RRYSRVIRD
+434 RRYSRVMRD

-457 GQVNVAKEVIQ
+457 GQVNIAKQVIQ
-468 EQLGLDIP
+468 EELGLDIP

-484 KHQTHELLFGDPLQV
+484 KHQTHELLFGDPLQII
-499 VELSRNSQEFFLLQR
+499 ELSRTSQEFFLLQR

-548 KRKQNLMK
+548 KRKQLLMK

-567 SVDQIVEVG
+567 TVDEIVTVG
-576 VPRAVAEAVR
+576 IPRPVAEAVQA
-586 EKLNPKTQEQEQA
+586 KLHQGKQEEA
-599 QLREVA
+599 SPLVEVA
-605 EPILDIDWK
+605 ED
-614 ISLSDF
+614 S
-620 REVYIINS
+620 
-628 NECFER
+628 
-634 IRKLRNI
+634 
-641 IMEPTF
+641 EPY
-647 KMNKHQIQQISDIL
+647 QS
-661 YTESNVKAVS
+661 
-671 YINNLQTED
+671 
-680 ELFVLLDNFNWDN
+680 
-693 GFEMPQAVIDH
+693 
-704 SKCTLSIALLAF
+704 
-716 YRADG
+716 
-721 IRYLLDAEAAY
+721 
-732 SNSLSKEW
+732 
-740 EDFVKDVYDKIIR
+740 
-753 KKFPN
+753 
-758 GNITFQPEITRI
+758 
-770 QKFKLKKLKPAL
+770 
-782 NPIFLDGISGKDL
+782 
-795 NIII
+795 

>member
-1 MNKLIQS
+1 
-8 KLELLPTSP
+8 
-17 GCYIHKDKNGAIIY
+17 
-31 VGKAKNLRNRV
+31 
-42 RSYFRGSHDTK
+42 
-53 TEALVSEIEDF
+53 
-64 EFIVTESNI
+64 
-73 EALLLEIN
+73 
-81 LIKENKPKYNIMLK
+81 MLK

-196 DQIIEDLRRKMAGAA
+196 DQIIEDLRGKMAGAA

-323 TKVLKPL
+323 TKVLKPQ

-457 GQVNVAKEVIQ
+457 GQVNIAKEVIQ

-576 VPRAVAEAVR
+576 VPRVVAEAVR

-620 REVYIINS
+620 SESYKINLNESFAKIGKIIT
-628 NECFER
+628 
-634 IRKLRNI
+634 I
-641 IMEPTF
+641 IMELSLG
-647 KMNKHQIQQISDIL
+647 MDNHQLQKISDIL
-661 YTESNVKAVS
+661 YAESNAKAVS
-671 YINNLQTED
+671 YIKSLQTED

-693 GFEMPQAVIDH
+693 GFEVPQAVIEH

-721 IRYLLDAEAAY
+721 IRYLLDSEAAFVNF
-732 SNSLSKEW
+732 SSKEW
-740 EDFVKDVYDKIIR
+740 EEFIKDVYDKIIR
-753 KKFPN
+753 RRFPN
-758 GNITFQPEITRI
+758 GNISFQPEIMRI
-770 QKFKLKKLKPAL
+770 QKFKLKKLKSAL
-782 NPIFLDGISGKDL
+782 NPIFIDGVSGKDL
-795 NIII
+795 NIVI

>member
-181 KELAQEVAA
+181 KDLAQEVAA

-196 DQIIEDLRRKMAGAA
+196 DQIIEDLRGKMAVAA

-313 DEEAVRAMVD
+313 DEEAVRAIVD
-323 TKVLKPL
+323 TKVLKPQ

-355 LEKSIE
+355 LERSIE

-468 EQLGLDIP
+468 DQLGLDIP

-599 QLREVA
+599 QLQEVA
-605 EPILDIDWK
+605 EPVVDID
-614 ISLSDF
+614 
-620 REVYIINS
+620 
-628 NECFER
+628 
-634 IRKLRNI
+634 
-641 IMEPTF
+641 
-647 KMNKHQIQQISDIL
+647 
-661 YTESNVKAVS
+661 
-671 YINNLQTED
+671 
-680 ELFVLLDNFNWDN
+680 
-693 GFEMPQAVIDH
+693 
-704 SKCTLSIALLAF
+704 
-716 YRADG
+716 
-721 IRYLLDAEAAY
+721 
-732 SNSLSKEW
+732 
-740 EDFVKDVYDKIIR
+740 
-753 KKFPN
+753 
-758 GNITFQPEITRI
+758 
-770 QKFKLKKLKPAL
+770 
-782 NPIFLDGISGKDL
+782 
-795 NIII
+795 

>member
-1 MNKLIQS
+1 MNNLIKS
-8 KLELLPTSP
+8 KLELLPTGP
-17 GCYIHKDKNGAIIY
+17 GCYIHKDKNGTIIY

-53 TEALVSEIEDF
+53 TEALVSEIVDF

-103 KITNETY
+103 KITNERY

-141 LLDRLFPF
+141 LLDRIFPF

-156 EKVCFY
+156 SKVCFY
-162 YHLGQCK
+162 YHIGQCM
-169 AHTICQVDSQYF
+169 AHTICKKDEAYF
-181 KELAQEVAA
+181 KSMAQEVSD

-196 DQIIEDLRRKMAGAA
+196 DKIIDDLKSKMTVAA
-211 QAMEFEK
+211 QSMEFER
-218 AAEYRDLIQS
+218 AAEYRDLIQA

-272 RDVNLFP
+272 RDINLFP
-279 YYNDPDEDFLTYIGQ
+279 YYNDPDEDFLTYVGQ

-301 LKPNEILIPADI
+301 LVPNEVLIPQDI
-313 DEEAVRAMVD
+313 DQEAVKALVD
-323 TKVLKPL
+323 TKIVKPQ

-345 RVSLQQKFDL
+345 RVSLEQKFNL
-355 LEKSIE
+355 LEKSVE

-371 QLLNIPT
+371 HLLQIPT

-424 DYASMREVIK
+424 DYASMREVIR
-434 RRYSRVIRD
+434 RRYGRVQRE

-457 GQVNVAKEVIQ
+457 GQVNIAKQVIQ
-468 EQLGLDIP
+468 EELGLDIP

-484 KHQTHELLFGDPLQV
+484 KHQTHELLFGDPLEV

-531 SKNSFSS
+531 SKSSFSS
-538 QLDGIEGLGP
+538 QLDGIDGLGS

-567 SVDQIVEVG
+567 SVDEIVEVG
-576 VPRAVAEAVR
+576 VPRLVAEAVQR
-586 EKLNPKTQEQEQA
+586 KLNPQEEVELA
-599 QLREVA
+599 QVA
-605 EPILDIDWK
+605 E
-614 ISLSDF
+614 
-620 REVYIINS
+620 
-628 NECFER
+628 ER
-634 IRKLRNI
+634 VDYQTKGDYD
-641 IMEPTF
+641 EP
-647 KMNKHQIQQISDIL
+647 
-661 YTESNVKAVS
+661 
-671 YINNLQTED
+671 
-680 ELFVLLDNFNWDN
+680 
-693 GFEMPQAVIDH
+693 
-704 SKCTLSIALLAF
+704 
-716 YRADG
+716 
-721 IRYLLDAEAAY
+721 
-732 SNSLSKEW
+732 
-740 EDFVKDVYDKIIR
+740 
-753 KKFPN
+753 
-758 GNITFQPEITRI
+758 
-770 QKFKLKKLKPAL
+770 
-782 NPIFLDGISGKDL
+782 
-795 NIII
+795 

>member
-1 MNKLIQS
+1 MNNLIKS

-17 GCYIHKDKNGAIIY
+17 GCYIHKDKNGTIIY

-53 TEALVSEIEDF
+53 TEALVSEIVDF

-103 KITNETY
+103 KITNERY

-141 LLDRLFPF
+141 LLDRIFPF

-156 EKVCFY
+156 SKVCFY
-162 YHLGQCK
+162 YHLGQCM
-169 AHTICQVDSQYF
+169 AHTVCHKDESYF
-181 KELAQEVAA
+181 KGMAQEVSD

-196 DQIIEDLRRKMAGAA
+196 DKIIDELKLKMNTAA
-211 QAMEFEK
+211 QNMEFER
-218 AAEYRDLIQS
+218 AAEYRDLIQA

-272 RDVNLFP
+272 CDVNLFP
-279 YYNDPDEDFLTYIGQ
+279 YYNDPDEDFLTYVGQ

-301 LKPNEILIPADI
+301 LIPNEILIPQDI
-313 DEEAVRAMVD
+313 DEEAVKALVD
-323 TKVLKPL
+323 TKVLKPQ

-345 RVSLQQKFDL
+345 RVSLEQKFNL
-355 LEKSIE
+355 LEKSME

-371 QLLNIPT
+371 KLLQIPT

-424 DYASMREVIK
+424 DYASMREVIR
-434 RRYSRVIRD
+434 RRYSRVMRD

-457 GQVNVAKEVIQ
+457 GQVNIAKQVIQ
-468 EQLGLDIP
+468 EELGLDIP

-484 KHQTHELLFGDPLQV
+484 KHQTHELLFGDPLQII
-499 VELSRNSQEFFLLQR
+499 ELSRTSQEFFLLQR

-548 KRKQNLMK
+548 KRKQLLMK

-567 SVDQIVEVG
+567 TVDEIVTVG
-576 VPRAVAEAVR
+576 IPRAVAEAVQA
-586 EKLNPKTQEQEQA
+586 KLHQGKQEEA
-599 QLREVA
+599 SPLMEVA
-605 EPILDIDWK
+605 ED
-614 ISLSDF
+614 S
-620 REVYIINS
+620 
-628 NECFER
+628 
-634 IRKLRNI
+634 
-641 IMEPTF
+641 
-647 KMNKHQIQQISDIL
+647 
-661 YTESNVKAVS
+661 ESYQS
-671 YINNLQTED
+671 
-680 ELFVLLDNFNWDN
+680 
-693 GFEMPQAVIDH
+693 
-704 SKCTLSIALLAF
+704 
-716 YRADG
+716 
-721 IRYLLDAEAAY
+721 
-732 SNSLSKEW
+732 
-740 EDFVKDVYDKIIR
+740 
-753 KKFPN
+753 
-758 GNITFQPEITRI
+758 
-770 QKFKLKKLKPAL
+770 
-782 NPIFLDGISGKDL
+782 
-795 NIII
+795 

>member
-1 MNKLIQS
+1 MNNLIKS

-17 GCYIHKDKNGAIIY
+17 GCYIHKDKNGTIIY

-53 TEALVSEIEDF
+53 TEALVSEIVDF

-103 KITNETY
+103 KITNERY

-141 LLDRLFPF
+141 LLDRIFPF

-156 EKVCFY
+156 SKVCFY
-162 YHLGQCK
+162 YHIGQCM
-169 AHTICQVDSQYF
+169 AHTICKKDEAYF
-181 KELAQEVAA
+181 KSMAQEVSD

-196 DQIIEDLRRKMAGAA
+196 DKIIDDLKGKMATAV
-211 QAMEFEK
+211 QTMEFER
-218 AAEYRDLIQS
+218 AAEYRDLIQA

-279 YYNDPDEDFLTYIGQ
+279 YYNDPDEDFLTYVGQ

-301 LKPNEILIPADI
+301 LVPNEVLIPQDI
-313 DEEAVRAMVD
+313 DEEAVKALVD
-323 TKVLKPL
+323 TKILKPQ

-345 RVSLQQKFDL
+345 RVSLEQKFNL
-355 LEKSIE
+355 LEKSVE

-371 QLLNIPT
+371 RLLQIPT

-424 DYASMREVIK
+424 DYASMREVIR
-434 RRYSRVIRD
+434 RRYGRVQRD

-457 GQVNVAKEVIQ
+457 GQVNIAKQVIQ
-468 EQLGLDIP
+468 EELGLDIP

-484 KHQTHELLFGDPLQV
+484 KHQTHELLFGDPLEV

-556 HFKSLT
+556 HFKSLN

-567 SVDQIVEVG
+567 SVDEIVEVG
-576 VPRAVAEAVR
+576 VPRTVAEAVR
-586 EKLNPKTQEQEQA
+586 RKLNPQEEVELA
-599 QLREVA
+599 QVA
-605 EPILDIDWK
+605 E
-614 ISLSDF
+614 
-620 REVYIINS
+620 
-628 NECFER
+628 
-634 IRKLRNI
+634 
-641 IMEPTF
+641 
-647 KMNKHQIQQISDIL
+647 
-661 YTESNVKAVS
+661 ESVE
-671 YINNLQTED
+671 YQTE
-680 ELFVLLDNFNWDN
+680 
-693 GFEMPQAVIDH
+693 GDH
-704 SKCTLSIALLAF
+704 H
-716 YRADG
+716 
-721 IRYLLDAEAAY
+721 E
-732 SNSLSKEW
+732 
-740 EDFVKDVYDKIIR
+740 
-753 KKFPN
+753 P
-758 GNITFQPEITRI
+758 
-770 QKFKLKKLKPAL
+770 
-782 NPIFLDGISGKDL
+782 
-795 NIII
+795 

>member
-1 MNKLIQS
+1 MNNLIKS

-17 GCYIHKDKNGAIIY
+17 GCYIHKDKNGTIIY

-53 TEALVSEIEDF
+53 TEALVSEIVDF

-103 KITNETY
+103 KITDERY

-141 LLDRLFPF
+141 LLDRIFPF

-156 EKVCFY
+156 SKVCFY
-162 YHLGQCK
+162 YHLGQCM
-169 AHTICQVDSQYF
+169 AHTVCHKDEAYF
-181 KELAQEVAA
+181 KGMAQEVSD

-196 DQIIEDLRRKMAGAA
+196 DKIIDELKLKMTTAA
-211 QAMEFEK
+211 QNMEFER
-218 AAEYRDLIQS
+218 AAEYRDLIQA

-279 YYNDPDEDFLTYIGQ
+279 YYNDPDEDFLTYVGQ

-301 LKPNEILIPADI
+301 LIPNEILIPQDI
-313 DEEAVRAMVD
+313 DEEAVKALVD
-323 TKVLKPL
+323 TKVLKPQ

-345 RVSLQQKFDL
+345 RVSLEQKFNL
-355 LEKSIE
+355 LEKSME

-371 QLLNIPT
+371 KLLQIPT

-424 DYASMREVIK
+424 DYASMREVIR
-434 RRYSRVIRD
+434 RRYSRVMRD
-443 GLTPPDLIVIDGGQ
+443 DLTPPDLIVIDGGQ
-457 GQVNVAKEVIQ
+457 GQVNIAKQVIQ
-468 EQLGLDIP
+468 EELGLDIP

-499 VELSRNSQEFFLLQR
+499 IELSRTSQEFFLLQR

-548 KRKQNLMK
+548 KRKQLLMK

-567 SVDQIVEVG
+567 TVDEIVTVG
-576 VPRAVAEAVR
+576 IPRAVAEAVQS
-586 EKLNPKTQEQEQA
+586 KLHQGKQEEA
-599 QLREVA
+599 SPLMEVA
-605 EPILDIDWK
+605 ED
-614 ISLSDF
+614 S
-620 REVYIINS
+620 
-628 NECFER
+628 
-634 IRKLRNI
+634 
-641 IMEPTF
+641 EP
-647 KMNKHQIQQISDIL
+647 
-661 YTESNVKAVS
+661 Y
-671 YINNLQTED
+671 
-680 ELFVLLDNFNWDN
+680 
-693 GFEMPQAVIDH
+693 
-704 SKCTLSIALLAF
+704 
-716 YRADG
+716 
-721 IRYLLDAEAAY
+721 
-732 SNSLSKEW
+732 
-740 EDFVKDVYDKIIR
+740 
-753 KKFPN
+753 
-758 GNITFQPEITRI
+758 
-770 QKFKLKKLKPAL
+770 
-782 NPIFLDGISGKDL
+782 
-795 NIII
+795 

>member
-1 MNKLIQS
+1 MNNLIKS

-17 GCYIHKDKNGAIIY
+17 GCYIYKDKNGTIIY

-53 TEALVSEIEDF
+53 TEALVSEIVDF

-103 KITNETY
+103 KITNERY

-141 LLDRLFPF
+141 LLDRIFPF

-156 EKVCFY
+156 SKVCFY
-162 YHLGQCK
+162 YHLGQCM
-169 AHTICQVDSQYF
+169 AHTVCHKDEAYF
-181 KELAQEVAA
+181 KGMAQEVSD

-196 DQIIEDLRRKMAGAA
+196 DKIIDELKVKMTTAA
-211 QAMEFEK
+211 QNMEFER
-218 AAEYRDLIQS
+218 AAEYRDLIQA

-279 YYNDPDEDFLTYIGQ
+279 YYNDPDEDFLTYVGQ

-301 LKPNEILIPADI
+301 LIPNEILIPQDI
-313 DEEAVRAMVD
+313 DEEAVKALVD
-323 TKVLKPL
+323 TKVLKPQ

-345 RVSLQQKFDL
+345 RVSLEQKFNL
-355 LEKSIE
+355 LEKSME

-371 QLLNIPT
+371 KLLQIPT

-424 DYASMREVIK
+424 DYASMQEVIR
-434 RRYSRVIRD
+434 RRYSRVMRD

-457 GQVNVAKEVIQ
+457 GQVNIAKQVIQ
-468 EQLGLDIP
+468 EELGLDIP

-499 VELSRNSQEFFLLQR
+499 IELSRTSQEFFLLQR

-548 KRKQNLMK
+548 KRKQLLMK

-567 SVDQIVEVG
+567 TVDEIVTVG
-576 VPRAVAEAVR
+576 IPRAVAEAVQA
-586 EKLNPKTQEQEQA
+586 KLHQGKQEEA
-599 QLREVA
+599 SPLMEVA
-605 EPILDIDWK
+605 EP
-614 ISLSDF
+614 F
-620 REVYIINS
+620 
-628 NECFER
+628 
-634 IRKLRNI
+634 
-641 IMEPTF
+641 
-647 KMNKHQIQQISDIL
+647 Q
-661 YTESNVKAVS
+661 
-671 YINNLQTED
+671 
-680 ELFVLLDNFNWDN
+680 
-693 GFEMPQAVIDH
+693 GFE
-704 SKCTLSIALLAF
+704 
-716 YRADG
+716 
-721 IRYLLDAEAAY
+721 
-732 SNSLSKEW
+732 
-740 EDFVKDVYDKIIR
+740 
-753 KKFPN
+753 
-758 GNITFQPEITRI
+758 
-770 QKFKLKKLKPAL
+770 
-782 NPIFLDGISGKDL
+782 
-795 NIII
+795 